1 MNCEVAMKQASEHPL
16 DAAARVVGGRN
27 SLAQRLDI
35 SVAAIGNWKKR
46 GATPIEHCV
55 PIERATNGAVTRKD
69 LRPDDWAAIWPE
81 LAISAPIHPV
91 PSVER
96 SFSATDAVAQ
106 PQQGAAHA

>member
-1 MNCEVAMKQASEHPL
+1 MNLKDYLSKYGSQAELARQIGAQPQLVWQWSAGVRPVPL
-16 DAAARVVGGRN
+16 ER
-27 SLAQRLDI
+27 
-35 SVAAIGNWKKR
+35 
-46 GATPIEHCV
+46 CV

-81 LAISAPIHPV
+81 LAISAPIYPV